1 MQRIVDLA
9 KKYSGDHNI
18 DNTSIIYV
26 EAAVNS
32 KMNLDGWIS
41 LFVNDGNCL
50 FLKYE
55 NGAYKNEKY
64 LMNEKME
71 LKSFENDKN
80 KDLIHN
86 EESVEE
92 GIVDL
97 DHGTRFEGSVLKENG
112 IPFGFGTMYDN
123 EGLLVHKGVVIDWKR
138 FGYGVSYRDNASVE
152 YEGYWCDDKRCG
164 RGKLYDRS
172 GQLIKECKWWN
183 GSDCGTE
190 YIGDGSQP
198 VYIGIKHLKL
208 GDRSVL
214 SDWNVSWFYNL
225 ESIEIGDNCFNDV
238 AIFEIKEM
246 PQLRSL
252 KIGSYSFGGNQK
264 NHSNGKI
271 KSFCIMDCE
280 SLELLKLVIT
290 VFIRLKD
297 DSSSKI

>member
-1 MQRIVDLA
+1 M
-9 KKYSGDHNI
+9 
-18 DNTSIIYV
+18 
-26 EAAVNS
+26 
-32 KMNLDGWIS
+32 
-41 LFVNDGNCL
+41 
-50 FLKYE
+50 
-55 NGAYKNEKY
+55 
-64 LMNEKME
+64 
-71 LKSFENDKN
+71 
-80 KDLIHN
+80 
-86 EESVEE
+86 
-92 GIVDL
+92 
-97 DHGTRFEGSVLKENG
+97 LKENG
-112 IPFGFGTMYDN
+112 IPFGFGTMYDD
-123 EGLLVHKGVVIDWKR
+123 EGLLVHKGIVIDWKR
-138 FGYGVSYRDNASVE
+138 FGYGVRYRDNASVE

-172 GQLIKECKWWN
+172 GQLIKECEWWN

-208 GDRSVL
+208 EDRSVL

-280 SLELLKLVIT
+280 SLELIEIGDNSFHSFEGRFKLQNLKSLKTIRIGSIYKDSFNVYRCSCVIRG
-290 VFIRLKD
+290 IANNEH
-297 DSSSKI
+297 III